1 MRLFL
6 AEGAEKQSFLRI
18 FLKIKKR
25 MIRII
30 ETQPDDANFH
40 WFEDLPSLLYTAQEL
55 VFKRSES
62 LNKAFLKTC
71 FVLFK
76 NDEPQAR
83 IALYDNPHLYYDN
96 KKAVCLG
103 NYECVND
110 AMISQNILEVA
121 IKAAKKL
128 NAEYVIGPM
137 NGSTWD
143 TYRFSL
149 HHDAPNIFL
158 EPYHHLYYNEQFQTV
173 GFELIS
179 RYFSS
184 EDTDLKH
191 DFPRVLETEKA
202 FRAEGVTF
210 KNIGEV
216 DFERELGRLYDFNL
230 SAFQTNFLYTPI
242 SKTDFISKYAPVKS
256 IIDSQFL
263 IIAEDKNQ
271 ALIGFFFCLPDFANT
286 TEKSLVIKTI
296 ARHPAPQWRGLGHVI
311 GNFIYKNAVQ
321 NGYQSI
327 IHAFMMEDGYS
338 KTISKNYSGQPFK
351 NYGLYGLNID

>member
-1 MRLFL
+1 M
-6 AEGAEKQSFLRI
+6 K
-18 FLKIKKR
+18 
-25 MIRII
+25 II

-40 WFEDLPSLLYTAQEL
+40 WFENLPLSLYTAEQL
-55 VFKRSES
+55 AFKKSEGI
-62 LNKAFLKTC
+62 NRAFLKTC
-71 FVLFK
+71 FVLLK

-83 IALYDNPHLYYDN
+83 IALYDNPYLYYKN
-96 KKAVCLG
+96 KKAACIG

-110 AMISQNILEVA
+110 ATISKKILETA

-128 NAEYVIGPM
+128 NAEYIIGPM

-158 EPYHHLYYNEQFQTV
+158 EPYHHLYYNEQFKTV
-173 GFELIS
+173 GFGLVS

-184 EDTDLKH
+184 KDVDLNY
-191 DFPRVLETEKA
+191 DFPHVLEAEKT
-202 FRAEGVTF
+202 FRAQGVSF
-210 KNIGEV
+210 KNIGKA
-216 DFERELGRLYDFNL
+216 DFEHELGRLYDFNL

-256 IIDSQFL
+256 IIESDFL
-263 IIAEDKNQ
+263 IVAEDKNQ
-271 ALIGFFFCLPDFANT
+271 SLIGFFFCLPDFANT
-286 TEKSLVIKTI
+286 TEKSSLVIKTI
-296 ARHPAPQWRGLGHVI
+296 ARHPAPEWRGLGHVI
-311 GNFIYKNAVQ
+311 GNFIYKNAIK

-338 KTISKNYSGQPFK
+338 KAISQNYSGRVYK
-351 NYGLYGLNID
+351 NYGLYGMEL